1 MQNQNQKIANNKQNQ
16 SNPKKEKDSVQ
27 ADKAIELMR
36 YNKINAKNAFD
47 INVDFIESLSNILNK
62 NEEAAWQKASASL
75 DVSAKVYGY
84 RVDSVH
90 SETFQFL
97 GGLNRN
103 KKGEKEG
110 KENPEEEKE
119 VEEEKK
125 NNAKVR
131 RGQNTLETNLNKLN
145 LTKYDLDTEVDP
157 LFSIMTSK
165 FNEINANGLLLNTIP
180 LDERLNYILESKKV
194 DNKNKKLNNDNN
206 KENLNLNQN
215 EEIKEMDINSDDSYE
230 NLRSKKEKKDPFLLN
245 LEKNNYLDDE
255 SEPPKPIVC
264 SEDMLQIP
272 ESIKSV
278 LADFK
283 SENPIDQFT
292 KEKICPEL
300 TIFKQSR
307 ELTENENNDLFL
319 KHFKEEINLAE
330 FKKNNEYLD
339 AQGIQEEPENI
350 DDSEHLDMENIPEDA
365 NEESNNNENV
375 IDPNDIKDIEDSS
388 MDPNLQ
394 MNRGELNNNLS
405 MSLFKYDDLIEH
417 SQKFGSGNLDILKN
431 LPQFNQFQQNFG
443 KIEGKNFFSKNMIL
457 GLNKKKQG
465 GQRKKKEEI
474 LFEFNEDN
482 EININELLSEKSNKN
497 RKKKGYDFTNDY
509 ENKKK
514 VKCFYNYDKLATFR
528 LFTINNKTIYSKE
541 IDNDINLVEQEQKII
556 DKIEE
561 EQYDNNNDFGNN
573 DNDGFDNYSGNQ
585 NNSKD
590 FNNNAFFQS
599 EKEIEKN
606 FGRLYRRFDIRSL
619 KNKIWNNYENQFP
632 NDNIDFRNII
642 SNMSKEMTDDELYS
656 ISTST
661 CFVCMLHL
669 CNEKNL
675 FVNQNNI
682 NTFYVEKDSD
692 GYKSES
698 ISKRKGDDDITKP
711 KTRKKKNKKK
721 IDNSD
726 EDEDEEMIMNEE

>member
-1 MQNQNQKIANNKQNQ
+1 MENQNQKKLNNNKQNQ
-16 SNPKKEKDSVQ
+16 PNPKNETDAVQ

-103 KKGEKEG
+103 KKGENQN
-110 KENPEEEKE
+110 KENIEEEKE
-119 VEEEKK
+119 IEEEKK
-125 NNAKVR
+125 NVKVR

-180 LDERLNYILESKKV
+180 LDERLNYILESV
-194 DNKNKKLNNDNN
+194 DDKNKKFNNNNN
-206 KENLNLNQN
+206 KENLNQN

-417 SQKFGSGNLDILKN
+417 SEKFGSGNLDILKN

-443 KIEGKNFFSKNMIL
+443 KIEGKNYFSKNMIL
-457 GLNKKKQG
+457 GLNK
-465 GQRKKKEEI
+465 
-474 LFEFNEDN
+474 
-482 EININELLSEKSNKN
+482 
-497 RKKKGYDFTNDY
+497 
-509 ENKKK
+509 
-514 VKCFYNYDKLATFR
+514 FYLNLMKIMKL
-528 LFTINNKTIYSKE
+528 I
-541 IDNDINLVEQEQKII
+541 
-556 DKIEE
+556 
-561 EQYDNNNDFGNN
+561 
-573 DNDGFDNYSGNQ
+573 
-585 NNSKD
+585 
-590 FNNNAFFQS
+590 
-599 EKEIEKN
+599 
-606 FGRLYRRFDIRSL
+606 
-619 KNKIWNNYENQFP
+619 
-632 NDNIDFRNII
+632 
-642 SNMSKEMTDDELYS
+642 
-656 ISTST
+656 
-661 CFVCMLHL
+661 
-669 CNEKNL
+669 
-675 FVNQNNI
+675 
-682 NTFYVEKDSD
+682 
-692 GYKSES
+692 
-698 ISKRKGDDDITKP
+698 
-711 KTRKKKNKKK
+711 
-721 IDNSD
+721 
-726 EDEDEEMIMNEE
+726 

>member
-194 DNKNKKLNNDNN
+194 DDKNKKFNNN
-206 KENLNLNQN
+206 KENLNQN

-245 LEKNNYLDDE
+245 LEKNNYLDEE

-272 ESIKSV
+272 DSIKSV

-350 DDSEHLDMENIPEDA
+350 DDSEHLDMENIPEDG
-365 NEESNNNENV
+365 NDESNNNENV

-417 SQKFGSGNLDILKN
+417 SEKFGSGNLDILKN

-443 KIEGKNFFSKNMIL
+443 KIEGKNFFNKNMIL

-497 RKKKGYDFTNDY
+497 RKKKGYDFTNDF

-573 DNDGFDNYSGNQ
+573 DNEGFDNYSGNQ

-642 SNMSKEMTDDELYS
+642 AGMSKEMTEDELYS
-656 ISTST
+656 ISTPT

-675 FVNQNNI
+675 FVNQNDI
-682 NTFYVEKDSD
+682 NTFYVEKDTE
-692 GYKSES
+692 GKKSES
-698 ISKRKGDDDITKP
+698 VSKKKGNDEDDITKP
-711 KTRKKKNKKK
+711 KIKQNKKNKKK
-721 IDNSD
+721 ESID
-726 EDEDEEMIMNEE
+726 DEDEEMIISEN

>member
-27 ADKAIELMR
+27 ADEAIELMR

-194 DNKNKKLNNDNN
+194 DDKNKKFNNN
-206 KENLNLNQN
+206 KENLNQN

-245 LEKNNYLDDE
+245 LEKNNYLDEE

-272 ESIKSV
+272 DSIKSV

-283 SENPIDQFT
+283 SENPIDQFI

-417 SQKFGSGNLDILKN
+417 SEKFGSGNLDILKN
-431 LPQFNQFQQNFG
+431 LQQFNQFQQNFG
-443 KIEGKNFFSKNMIL
+443 KIEGKNFFNKNMIL

-497 RKKKGYDFTNDY
+497 RKKKGYDFTNDF

-573 DNDGFDNYSGNQ
+573 DNEGFDNYSGNQ

-675 FVNQNNI
+675 FVNQKDI

-721 IDNSD
+721 IENND
-726 EDEDEEMIMNEE
+726 DEDEEMIMNEE

>member
-194 DNKNKKLNNDNN
+194 DDKNKKLNNDNN

-245 LEKNNYLDDE
+245 LEKNNYLDEE

-264 SEDMLQIP
+264 SEDMLQLP
-272 ESIKSV
+272 DSIKSV

-365 NEESNNNENV
+365 NDESNNNENV

-417 SQKFGSGNLDILKN
+417 SEKFGSGNLDILKN

-443 KIEGKNFFSKNMIL
+443 KIEGKNFFNKNMIL

-497 RKKKGYDFTNDY
+497 RKKKGYDFTNDF

-561 EQYDNNNDFGNN
+561 EQYD
-573 DNDGFDNYSGNQ
+573 
-585 NNSKD
+585 
-590 FNNNAFFQS
+590 NNNAFFQS

-675 FVNQNNI
+675 FVNQKDI

-698 ISKRKGDDDITKP
+698 ISKRKGDDDVTKP

-721 IDNSD
+721 IENNDD
-726 EDEDEEMIMNEE
+726 DEDEEMIMNEE